1 MSLASPTGQTGNQ
14 SASNSN
20 FPPWDGCQID
30 HFVSVLRASGHVL
43 RRSVEPCRARL
54 PQTKVEMQIPLCHLI
69 IGSLQADES
78 EELEQF
84 ALFNNS

>member
-1 MSLASPTGQTGNQ
+1 MSLASPPWQTGNQ

-30 HFVSVLRASGHVL
+30 QFGSVLRTYGHGL
-43 RRSVEPCRARL
+43 LLSVDPCRALL
-54 PQTKVEMQIPLCHLI
+54 PQTKVEMEIPLCHLI